1 MKTSIYIGTS
11 IDGYIARED
20 GSIDW
25 LENYNNNE
33 IFKNYSEFIKKI
45 DAVIIGK
52 GTFEKVLTFPS
63 WPYDKMVFVLS
74 SSIKKL
80 SNNIKGKAEVI
91 SMKPK
96 EVLNILNSRNFTTV
110 NIDGG
115 KVIQS
120 FLRDDCIDEMIIS
133 KVPVLLGKGIPMF
146 SQLDSELLFN
156 HIGTNV
162 YSNGL
167 VMSRYER
174 KRE

>member
-133 KVPVLLGKGIPMF
+133 KVPVLLGKGIPLF